1 MSAKTRSKMIW
12 SIPVVALAS
21 TLALFFG
28 SRLAASGLPTPPPA
42 IATVI
47 LPATLAAA
55 SSGAEIGDP
64 SLRALIGRFADSA
77 RAQNGRGAGAP

>member
-12 SIPVVALAS
+12 SIPIVALAS

-28 SRLAASGLPTPPPA
+28 SRLAASDLPTPPPA
-42 IATVI
+42 IVSAI
-47 LPATLAAA
+47 LPATLAA

-77 RAQNGRGAGAP
+77 RAHNGRGASAP

>member
-1 MSAKTRSKMIW
+1 MIW

-21 TLALFFG
+21 TLALFFA
-28 SRLAASGLPTPPPA
+28 SRLATGDLAQANPA
-42 IATVI
+42 VAPSATI
-47 LPATLAAA
+47 AA

-77 RAQNGRGAGAP
+77 RAQSGRGGGSP

>member
-28 SRLAASGLPTPPPA
+28 SRLAASGLSTPPPA
-42 IATVI
+42 IV
-47 LPATLAAA
+47 PATLAV

>member
-1 MSAKTRSKMIW
+1 MSAKTSSKVIW

-42 IATVI
+42 IV
-47 LPATLAAA
+47 PATLAA

-77 RAQNGRGAGAP
+77 RAQNGRGASAP

>member
-1 MSAKTRSKMIW
+1 MIW

-21 TLALFFG
+21 TLA
-28 SRLAASGLPTPPPA
+28 SWLAVRGLEVPAPPA
-42 IATVI
+42 IV
-47 LPATLAAA
+47 PATLAA

-77 RAQNGRGAGAP
+77 RVHNGRGAESR

>member
-12 SIPVVALAS
+12 SIPIVALAS
-21 TLALFFG
+21 TLALFFA
-28 SRLAASGLPTPPPA
+28 SRLAASRLATPPPA
-42 IATVI
+42 IV
-47 LPATLAAA
+47 PATLAA

-77 RAQNGRGAGAP
+77 RAGNGHGASAR

>member
-1 MSAKTRSKMIW
+1 MIW

-21 TLALFFG
+21 TLA
-28 SRLAASGLPTPPPA
+28 SWLAVRGLAVPPPPA
-42 IATVI
+42 IVPT
-47 LPATLAAA
+47 TLAA

-77 RAQNGRGAGAP
+77 RVHSGRGAESR

>member
-1 MSAKTRSKMIW
+1 MSAKTHSKMIW

-21 TLALFFG
+21 TLALFFA
-28 SRLAASGLPTPPPA
+28 SRLAASGLPAPPTA
-42 IATVI
+42 IVPSTF
-47 LPATLAAA
+47 AA

-77 RAQNGRGAGAP
+77 RAQTGRGASSP